1 MYHIPLMGRIAD
13 PLPIWNLRSIKEI
26 LKTFYPT
33 LKRGFLSGIS
43 ITYNMVKVI
52 VPFYIAIEFI
62 KHTSFIHTISE
73 VFKPFVSIFGLPGES
88 ALGLMAGYFINLY
101 AAIAVITP
109 LQLSAKDTTV
119 IALMLGVSHS
129 LPIETAVTKQ
139 TGVNAWLLLFARVIF
154 SLISGV
160 LLNILWK
167 LFL

>member
-1 MYHIPLMGRIAD
+1 MSRIAD

-73 VFKPFVSIFGLPGES
+73 VFKPFMSIFGLPGES

-109 LQLSAKDTTV
+109 LQLSAKDITV

-139 TGVNAWLLLFARVIF
+139 ISVNAWLLLFARVVF

>member
-1 MYHIPLMGRIAD
+1 
-13 PLPIWNLRSIKEI
+13 
-26 LKTFYPT
+26 
-33 LKRGFLSGIS
+33 
-43 ITYNMVKVI
+43 VKVI

-73 VFKPFVSIFGLPGES
+73 VFKPFMSIFGLPGES

-109 LQLSAKDTTV
+109 LQLSAKDITV

-139 TGVNAWLLLFARVIF
+139 TGVNAWLLLFARVVF

>member
-1 MYHIPLMGRIAD
+1 
-13 PLPIWNLRSIKEI
+13 

-33 LKRGFLSGIS
+33 LKRGFLGGIS

-52 VPFYIAIEFI
+52 IPFYIAIEFI

-73 VFKPFVSIFGLPGES
+73 VFKPFMSIFGLPGES

-109 LQLSAKDTTV
+109 LQLSAKDITV
-119 IALMLGVSHS
+119 IALMLGISHS

-139 TGVNAWLLLFARVIF
+139 KV
-154 SLISGV
+154 
-160 LLNILWK
+160 
-167 LFL
+167 